1 MFKRLRSYSHYIKHN
16 FLTLAAAGCV
26 LLLIA
31 VQILLLGQAGRSYLS
46 LVDRLE
52 GEPLANQEGSRASV
66 YDSPVLNRLTALR
79 ESSLLTVTMLEPAS
93 DPQVF
98 VTVNGEPAGHFVEG
112 EVAIKVYDGD
122 YVEINASAVSRPVR
136 FRLAT
141 ADDKVAVPPN
151 GLVLEG
157 KPSIITVG
165 KIKFR

>member
-1 MFKRLRSYSHYIKHN
+1 MFNRLRSYSHYIKRN

-26 LLLIA
+26 LLLLA

-52 GEPLANQEGSRASV
+52 GEPLVNPEGNRASV

-79 ESSLLTVTMLEPAS
+79 ESCLLTVTMLEPAA
-93 DPQVF
+93 DPQAF
-98 VTVNGEPAGHFVEG
+98 VTVNGERAGYFAKG

-122 YVEINASAVSRPVR
+122 YVEINASAGSRPVR

-151 GLVLEG
+151 GMILEG
-157 KPSIITVG
+157 KPSVIKLG
-165 KIKFR
+165 RIKFR